1 MQLNADIHIVTL
13 YVWESVATASQS
25 PPQSKFS
32 IVLLA
37 VMDPQGRQEYILV
50 GTSEVCPAR
59 K

>member
-13 YVWESVATASQS
+13 YVWESVATVSQS

-37 VMDPQGRQEYILV
+37 VMDPQGRRKYIPV
-50 GTSEVCPAR
+50 GTSEVGSAW